1 MTDIYAARYTGMTRE
16 EQTCCLT
23 GHRVIPPGEEKKI
36 MVRTRNILLRLIR
49 EKNVRFFGVGGAVG
63 FDMLAAEY
71 LLNLKAHHEQQLRII
86 SVLPYPDWRE
96 TEDWTDDLRRREDQI
111 LLASDKVVYVRPQ
124 YEKSVFLLR
133 DRKLVEGSAYC
144 VSYCNRPRTGTAY
157 TVRYALDRG
166 VKVYNASSFSLRSL
180 VSCDPA
186 PDRILPDSPSGGP
199 V

>member
-1 MTDIYAARYTGMTRE
+1 MWDIYSDRYESMTQE

-23 GHRVIPPGEEKKI
+23 GHRIIPPGEELKI
-36 MVRTRNILLRLIR
+36 MVRAKNILLRLIR
-49 EKNVRFFGVGGAVG
+49 EKNVRYFGVGGAVG

-71 LLNLKAHHEQQLRII
+71 LLHLKAHKEHQLKVI

-96 TEDWTDDLRRREDQI
+96 TEDWTDELRKREEDI
-111 LLASDKVVYVRPQ
+111 LLACDKVVYVRPQ

-166 VKVYNASSFSLRSL
+166 VKVFNASSFNVRDLL
-180 VSCDPA
+180 
-186 PDRILPDSPSGGP
+186 
-199 V
+199 